1 MTGSGHYLEE
11 SMALAA
17 RLPAVDLFLSAA
29 AEEVLPLYKLRI
41 EELKKHFRVLRD
53 RTASGVPVGM
63 LYEDIQLGFSGIPGR
78 LRSSVT
84 VTPFASHHRL
94 YSAGSGY
101 LSFLNSNH
109 EFCCPETASFEAR
122 QALSLTW

>member
-1 MTGSGHYLEE
+1 MSAGSSAFVKKSCQIHWR
-11 SMALAA
+11 AA
-17 RLPAVDLFLSAA
+17 GLVKSGFAVC
-29 AEEVLPLYKLRI
+29 P
-41 EELKKHFRVLRD
+41 
-53 RTASGVPVGM
+53 GM
-63 LYEDIQLGFSGIPGR
+63 LNEVFQLGFNGMPGR

-84 VTPFASHHRL
+84 VTPFASHQRL

-101 LSFLNSNH
+101 LSFLNSNQ

>member
-1 MTGSGHYLEE
+1 MSAGSSAFVKNSCQIHC
-11 SMALAA
+11 LAA
-17 RLPAVDLFLSAA
+17 GLVKSGCAV
-29 AEEVLPLYKLRI
+29 
-41 EELKKHFRVLRD
+41 
-53 RTASGVPVGM
+53 VPGM
-63 LYEDIQLGFSGIPGR
+63 LNEGIQLGFSGIPGR

-101 LSFLNSNH
+101 LSFRNSNQ